1 MKNKVKKIVNS
12 FILPVL
18 LTTVLFLCISIAKNG
33 MYLIGIPEIDEVQKV
48 TISYPSVSDQS
59 KEITD
64 DEHIELAVKL
74 TGFLKYA
81 LFERA
86 DDNEE
91 PMINITYFTSDGS
104 EISVS
109 ANRETVW
116 WKGKAYVLKD
126 DETFINLTESIFYL
140 SDLVSY

>member
-1 MKNKVKKIVNS
+1 MKNRLKKVVNS

-18 LTTVLFLCISIAKNG
+18 LTTVLFLCISIAKDG
-33 MYLIGIPEIDEVQKV
+33 IYLIGVPEIDEVQKV
-48 TISYPSVSDQS
+48 TISYPSVSDQI

-64 DEHIELAVKL
+64 DEYIELAVKL

-81 LFERA
+81 LFKRA

-91 PMINITYFTSDGS
+91 PMVNIVYFTSDGS

-116 WKGKAYVLKD
+116 WKGKAYVLRD
-126 DETFINLTESIFYL
+126 DETFINLTESIFY
-140 SDLVSY
+140 

>member
-12 FILPVL
+12 FVLPVL
-18 LTTVLFLCISIAKNG
+18 LTTVLFMCILIAKDG

-81 LFERA
+81 LFERS

-116 WKGKAYVLKD
+116 WKGKAYMLKD
-126 DETFINLTESIFYL
+126 DETFINLTESIFFL
-140 SDLVSY
+140 SDRIGY

>member
-12 FILPVL
+12 FVLPVL
-18 LTTVLFLCISIAKNG
+18 LTTVLFMCILIAKDG

-48 TISYPSVSDQS
+48 TISYPSVNDQG

-81 LFERA
+81 LFERS

-91 PMINITYFTSDGS
+91 PIINITYFTSDGS

-116 WKGKAYVLKD
+116 WKGKAYALKD

>member
-1 MKNKVKKIVNS
+1 MKNKFKNIVNS

-18 LTTVLFLCISIAKNG
+18 LTTVLFMCISIAKDG

-48 TISYPSVSDQS
+48 TIAYPSVSDQS

-116 WKGKAYVLKD
+116 WKGKAYALKD
-126 DETFINLTESIFYL
+126 DETFINLTESVFYL